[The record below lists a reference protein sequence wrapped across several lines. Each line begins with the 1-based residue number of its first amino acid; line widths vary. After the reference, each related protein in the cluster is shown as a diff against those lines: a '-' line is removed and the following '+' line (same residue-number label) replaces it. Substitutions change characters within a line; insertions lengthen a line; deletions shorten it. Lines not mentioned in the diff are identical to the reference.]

1 MWAWLARQLARVWH
15 LVVVLT
21 TAKDN
26 ETPSLSRILVIVGA
40 FEFFRH
46 SITAYTMHKQDFDPL
61 AFAGAL
67 SALYVASA
75 TAMRIALPAN
85 PGNDPQ

>member
-1 MWAWLARQLARVWH
+1 VKVWLARHLSRLWH
-15 LVVVLT
+15 LIVVLT

-26 ETPSLSRILVIVGA
+26 ETPSLSRLLVLVGA

-46 SITAYTMHKQDFDPL
+46 SAVAYTMHRQDFDPL

-75 TAMRIALPAN
+75 AAIRIALPAN
-85 PGNDPQ
+85 AGNDPQ

>member
-1 MWAWLARQLARVWH
+1 MQAFIARHLARLWH

-26 ETPSLSRILVIVGA
+26 ETPSLSRLLVLVGA

-46 SITAYTMHKQDFDPL
+46 SIVAFTVQHQAFDPL

-75 TAMRIALPAN
+75 TAIRIALPAN
-85 PGNDPQ
+85 AGNDV